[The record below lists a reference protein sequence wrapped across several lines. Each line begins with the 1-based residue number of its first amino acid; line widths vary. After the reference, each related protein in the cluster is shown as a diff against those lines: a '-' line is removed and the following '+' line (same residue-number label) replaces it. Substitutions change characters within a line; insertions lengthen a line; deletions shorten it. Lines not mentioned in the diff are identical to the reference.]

1 MNIDFAATGGMVTTV
16 AGTMIIA
23 CMSKSGKATSIPC

>member
-16 AGTMIIA
+16 AGTMILA
-23 CMSKSGKATSIPC
+23 CMFSIGKAARDSY